1 MKKDKQIYLHG
12 EGLKETKFIEIGSET
27 KISEIVKEFEAIT
40 GVASTKEAPVECYTD
55 DDDSPLDKSSTAGS
69 KKIDK
74 RSHVHCHRCKEVEVI
89 VTYNGREEKFSFPP
103 QTKAEKVFKKAI
115 KEFKISDSDASN
127 LVLRLG
133 NGQGEILQDDDH
145 IGSFVSYPACTLS
158 LYLTPKK
165 QVQG

>member
-1 MKKDKQIYLHG
+1 MKKDKQIYVHG
-12 EGLKETKFIEIGSET
+12 EGLKEAKFIEIDSET
-27 KISEIVKEFEAIT
+27 KMSDIIKEFEAIT
-40 GVASTKEAPVECYTD
+40 GVASTNDAPVECYAD
-55 DDDSPLDKSSTAGS
+55 DDDNPLDRSSTAGS

-74 RSHVHCHRCKEVEVI
+74 RSHVHCHRCRKVEVT

-127 LVLRLG
+127 LVLRSG
-133 NGQGEILQDDDH
+133 SGQGEILQDDDH
-145 IGSFVSYPACTLS
+145 IGSFVNYPACHLS

>member
-12 EGLKETKFIEIGSET
+12 EGLKEAKFIEIGSET
-27 KISEIVKEFEAIT
+27 KISEIVKEFEAMT
-40 GVASTKEAPVECYTD
+40 GVASTTEAPVECYVD
-55 DDDSPLDKSSTAGS
+55 DDDSPLDTSSTAGS

-74 RSHVHCHRCKEVEVI
+74 RSHVHCHRCRKVEVV
-89 VTYNGREEKFSFPP
+89 VTYNGREEKISFPP
-103 QTKAEKVFKKAI
+103 QTKSEKVFKKAI
-115 KEFKISDSDASN
+115 REFNISDSDASN
-127 LVLRLG
+127 LVLRLS

-145 IGSFVSYPACTLS
+145 IGSFVSYPACQLS

>member
-12 EGLKETKFIEIGSET
+12 EGLKETQFIEIDSET
-27 KISEIVKEFEAIT
+27 NISEIIKEFEVIT
-40 GVASTKEAPVECYTD
+40 GVASTQDAPVECYAD
-55 DDDSPLDKSSTAGS
+55 DEDSPLDKSSTAGS

-74 RSHVHCHRCKEVEVI
+74 RSHVHCHRCRKVELAAI
-89 VTYNGREEKFSFPP
+89 YNGREEKFNFPP
-103 QTKAEKVFKKAI
+103 QTMVEKVFRKAI

-133 NGQGEILQDDDH
+133 SGQGEILQDDDH
-145 IGSFVSYPACTLS
+145 IGSFVSYPACDLS

>member
-12 EGLKETKFIEIGSET
+12 EGLKEAKFIEIGSET

-40 GVASTKEAPVECYTD
+40 GVASTKEASVECYAD
-55 DDDSPLDKSSTAGS
+55 DADSPLDKSSTAGS
-69 KKIDK
+69 MKIDK
-74 RSHVHCHRCKEVEVI
+74 RSHVHCHRCRKVEVV

-127 LVLRLG
+127 LVLRLD

-145 IGSFVSYPACTLS
+145 IGSFVSYPACHLS

>member
-12 EGLKETKFIEIGSET
+12 EGLKETKFIEIDSET
-27 KISEIVKEFEAIT
+27 KISEIVKEFEALT
-40 GVASTKEAPVECYTD
+40 GVASTIDAPVECYAD
-55 DDDSPLDKSSTAGS
+55 DDDNPLDSSLTAGS

-74 RSHVHCHRCKEVEVI
+74 RSHIHCHRCRKVEAAAI
-89 VTYNGREEKFSFPP
+89 YNGREETFDFPP
-103 QTKAEKVFKKAI
+103 QTKVEKVFKKVI

-127 LVLRLG
+127 LVFRLG
-133 NGQGEILQDDDH
+133 TGQGEILQDDHH
-145 IGSFVSYPACTLS
+145 IGSFVNFPACHLF

>member
-12 EGLKETKFIEIGSET
+12 EGLKEAKFIEISSEMM
-27 KISEIVKEFEAIT
+27 ISEIVKEFEVIT
-40 GVASTKEAPVECYTD
+40 GVASTKEAPVECYLD
-55 DDDSPLDKSSTAGS
+55 DDDNPLDKSSTAGS
-69 KKIDK
+69 KKIEK
-74 RSHVHCHRCKEVEVI
+74 RSHIHCHRCKKVEV
-89 VTYNGREEKFSFPP
+89 VVMYNGREEKFSFPP

-115 KEFKISDSDASN
+115 KELKISASEASN

-133 NGQGEILQDDDH
+133 NAQGEILQDDDR
-145 IGSFVSYPACTLS
+145 IGSFVNYPACHLS

>member
-12 EGLKETKFIEIGSET
+12 EGLKETKFIEIDSET
-27 KISEIVKEFEAIT
+27 NISEIIKEFEEIT
-40 GVASTKEAPVECYTD
+40 GVASTKDAPVECYAD
-55 DDDSPLDKSSTAGS
+55 DDDNPLDRSSTVGS

-74 RSHVHCHRCKEVEVI
+74 RSHVHCHRCRKVEVA
-89 VTYNGREEKFSFPP
+89 VTYHGREEKFSFPP
-103 QTKAEKVFKKAI
+103 QTKVEKVFKKAI

-133 NGQGEILQDDDH
+133 SGQGEILQDDDH
-145 IGSFVSYPACTLS
+145 IGSFANYPACHLL